1 MLVVDSR
8 SLLQSSSSSSG
19 PMPALLSLASSSV
32 QQDLLV
38 HLPAFAPAQQAAPSH
53 PHIHSVSAMR
63 HSLAALCLPVMDPGE
78 RLLAEAVCPVP
89 KAVRNLLQIPRVC
102 ALLNAGL
109 LTSRSERCPGGYP
122 GRPLRRSLRPPFRTF
137 DQAESAAVGVVE
149 LANGRLKSMSYVQS
163 QIKVWKLVASRR
175 GLRSC

>member
-1 MLVVDSR
+1 
-8 SLLQSSSSSSG
+8 
-19 PMPALLSLASSSV
+19 MPALPSLASSSV

-78 RLLAEAVCPVP
+78 RLLAEAACPVP

-102 ALLNAGL
+102 ASPNAGL
-109 LTSRSERCPGGYP
+109 LTSRSERCPGGCP

-137 DQAESAAVGVVE
+137 DQAESAVAEVFA
-149 LANGRLKSMSYVQS
+149 LAIEQLKSMLYVQS
-163 QIKVWKLVASRR
+163 QVKVRKLVASRG
-175 GLRSC
+175 GLRLC